1 MVDTSDVSSRLA
13 IMQIDVPIK
22 IFIPTFS
29 LLYAST
35 RASLDGRLHI
45 PNSKIMA
52 GTRNNLGALL
62 IKIHRS

>member
-1 MVDTSDVSSRLA
+1 
-13 IMQIDVPIK
+13 MQIDVPIK
-22 IFIPTFS
+22 IFILTFS
-29 LLYAST
+29 ST

>member
-1 MVDTSDVSSRLA
+1 
-13 IMQIDVPIK
+13 MQIDVPIK

-62 IKIHRS
+62 INIHRS